1 MDDESGE
8 SMELIGGNATQSSDD
23 WRGITVNKGE
33 QTWTTVN
40 RDVVGMSVVV
50 RWYYVEISMAA
61 VDQ

>member
-8 SMELIGGNATQSSDD
+8 SMELIGGNATQSSHD